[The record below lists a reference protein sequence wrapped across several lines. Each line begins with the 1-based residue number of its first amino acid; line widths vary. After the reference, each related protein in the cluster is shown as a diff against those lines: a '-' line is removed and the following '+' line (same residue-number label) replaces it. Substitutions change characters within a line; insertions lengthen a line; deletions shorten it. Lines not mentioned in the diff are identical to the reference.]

1 MKILNVL
8 EEEKKKCFKIHPH
21 IYLAV
26 LGVSQNNQK
35 RGFGAKMMRALLE
48 EAEKKGLPIYFE
60 TGTEGNVRFYEKCGF
75 EVIKEIT
82 LPDCNLSMWYIVSK
96 KYRSD

>member
-1 MKILNVL
+1 MIRSAAIFPAMKIRKNFNKEMMKILNVL

-48 EAEKKGLPIYFE
+48 EAEKKDYLYILRQEQKGMFVF
-60 TGTEGNVRFYEKCGF
+60 TKNVDLK
-75 EVIKEIT
+75 
-82 LPDCNLSMWYIVSK
+82 
-96 KYRSD
+96 